1 MLALVD
7 CNNFYVSCERAFN
20 PTLIGKPVG
29 VLSNNDGCLIAR
41 SNELKALGVRMGTP
55 FFQLREQIEQQG
67 IQIFSSNYTLY
78 GDMSSRVM
86 ATLGRFVEQVEVY
99 SIDEAF
105 LDLTG
110 YEQIYCNERSAGA
123 GPPDLSQL
131 ARTMRQTV
139 DQWTRIPVSVG
150 IAPTKTLCKI
160 ANYYVKRQPE
170 HEGVLQLATPDQ
182 ITAAL
187 QDLPVDDLWGIG
199 WRYAG
204 MLKRNGIRTAAQF
217 AALPDDWIN
226 RKLTVNGL
234 RLAYELRGTP
244 CKMLEIERPNK
255 KAICTAPSFGRGV
268 SDLDTISQALTT
280 YLSRAAEKLRRQGS
294 AASAV
299 TVFLHTNRHKIT
311 AHNGQPARQY
321 HGSRTAIL
329 PHASNS
335 TAELAQYAHA
345 LLKAVFLFGYEY
357 QKVGLMLTG
366 LVGDD
371 HVQKHLFA
379 TDPDERQGKLSAVV
393 DRLNHRYGRDKVRL
407 AGAGYDVSWHQKRQW
422 MSARYTTAW
431 KEILTVR

>member
-20 PTLIGKPVG
+20 PALVGKPVG

-41 SNELKALGVRMGTP
+41 SNELKALGVKMGTP
-55 FFQLREQIEQQG
+55 FFQLREQIAQQG
-67 IQIFSSNYTLY
+67 IRIFSSNYTLY

-86 ATLGRFVEQVEVY
+86 AILNRFVEQVEVY

-110 YEQIYCNERSAGA
+110 YESVY
-123 GPPDLSQL
+123 PDLTQL

-170 HEGVLQLATPDQ
+170 HGGVLQLDTSDQ
-182 ITAAL
+182 ITAVL
-187 QDLPVDDLWGIG
+187 QDFPVDDLWGIG

-226 RKLTVNGL
+226 QKLTVNGL
-234 RLAYELRGTP
+234 RLAYELRGIP
-244 CKMLEIERPNK
+244 CKLLETERPNK

-280 YLSRAAEKLRRQGS
+280 HLSRAAEKLRRQES

-311 AHNGQPARQY
+311 AYNGQPAKQY
-321 HGSRTAIL
+321 HGSRTAVL

-335 TAELAQYAHA
+335 TAELVRYAQA
-345 LLKAVFLFGYEY
+345 LLKAVYRFGYEY

-366 LVGDD
+366 LVPDD

-379 TDPDERQGKLSAVV
+379 KDPDERQGKLSTVV

-407 AGAGYDVSWHQKRQW
+407 AGAGYDSSWHHKRQW

>member
-7 CNNFYVSCERAFN
+7 CNNIYVSCERSLKPAR
-20 PTLIGKPVG
+20 IGRPIG

-41 SNELKALGVRMGTP
+41 SNELKALGVKMGTP
-55 FFQLREQIEQQG
+55 FFTMREQIEQQG
-67 IQIFSSNYTLY
+67 IRIFSSNYTLY

-86 ATLGRFVEQVEVY
+86 ATLGRFVELVEVY

-105 LDLTG
+105 LDLAG
-110 YEQIYCNERSAGA
+110 YESVYA
-123 GPPDLSQL
+123 DLTLL
-131 ARTMRQTV
+131 ATAIRQTV

-160 ANYYVKRQPE
+160 ANFYAKRAQLQT
-170 HEGVLQLATPDQ
+170 GVLLLDTPGRISDALADFS
-182 ITAAL
+182 
-187 QDLPVDDLWGIG
+187 VDDLWGIG

-226 RKLTVNGL
+226 QKLTVNGL

-244 CKMLEIERPNK
+244 CKLLETEAPNK

-268 SDLDTISQALTT
+268 SNLDTISQAMITH
-280 YLSRAAEKLRRQGS
+280 LSRAAEKLRRQGS

-311 AHNGQPARQY
+311 AHNGQPAKQY
-321 HGSRTAIL
+321 HGSRTAEL

-335 TAELAQYAHA
+335 TAELVSYAHA
-345 LLKAVFLFGYEY
+345 LLKALFKFGYEY
-357 QKVGLMLTG
+357 QKVGVMLIG
-366 LVGDD
+366 LVPDT
-371 HVQKHLFA
+371 HLQQHLFV
-379 TDPDERQGKLSAVV
+379 DEPNVRMSKLSAVM
-393 DRLNHRYGRDKVRL
+393 DALNKRYGRDRVRL
-407 AGAGYDVSWHQKRQW
+407 AGAGYDSSWHHKRQW
-422 MSARYTTAW
+422 MSPRWTTDW

>member
-20 PTLIGKPVG
+20 PALIGKPVG

-41 SNELKALGVRMGTP
+41 SNELKALGVKMGMP

-86 ATLGRFVEQVEVY
+86 ATLGRFVENVEVY

-110 YEQIYCNERSAGA
+110 YEQIY
-123 GPPDLSQL
+123 PDLSQL

-170 HEGVLQLATPDQ
+170 HEGVLQLDTPDQ

-187 QDLPVDDLWGIG
+187 QDFPVNDLWGIG

-204 MLKRNGIRTAAQF
+204 MLKRNDIRTAAQF

-226 RKLTVNGL
+226 QKLTVNGL

-244 CKMLEIERPNK
+244 CKLLETERPNK

-280 YLSRAAEKLRRQGS
+280 HLSRSAEKLRKQGS

-311 AHNGQPARQY
+311 AHNGQPAKQY
-321 HGSRTAIL
+321 QGSRTAIL

-345 LLKAVFLFGYEY
+345 LLKTVFRFGYEY

-371 HVQKHLFA
+371 HLQKHLFA
-379 TDPDERQGKLSAVV
+379 DDPDKRQGKLSAVV
-393 DRLNHRYGRDKVRL
+393 DCLNHRYGRDKVRL
-407 AGAGYDVSWHQKRQW
+407 AGAGYDSSWHHKRQW
-422 MSARYTTAW
+422 MSKRFTTNW
-431 KEILTVR
+431 KEILSVR

>member
-7 CNNFYVSCERAFN
+7 CNNFYVSCERSFN
-20 PTLIGKPVG
+20 PLLIGKPVG

-41 SNELKALGVRMGTP
+41 SNELKAMGVKMGTP
-55 FFQLREQIEQQG
+55 FFTMREQIEQHD
-67 IQIFSSNYTLY
+67 IRIFSSNYTLY

-105 LDLTG
+105 LDLAD
-110 YEQIYCNERSAGA
+110 YESVYA
-123 GPPDLSQL
+123 DLTLL
-131 ARTMRQTV
+131 ATAIRQTV

-160 ANYYVKRQPE
+160 ANFYAKRAQPQT
-170 HEGVLQLATPDQ
+170 GVLLLDTPGRISD
-182 ITAAL
+182 AL
-187 QDLPVDDLWGIG
+187 IDFSVDDLWGIG

-226 RKLTVNGL
+226 QKLTVNGL

-244 CKMLEIERPNK
+244 CKLLETEAPSK

-280 YLSRAAEKLRRQGS
+280 HLSRAAEKLRRQGS

-311 AHNGQPARQY
+311 AHNGQPAKQY
-321 HGSRTAIL
+321 HGSRTAEL

-335 TAELAQYAHA
+335 TAELVNYAHA
-345 LLKAVFLFGYEY
+345 LLKAVFKFGYDY
-357 QKVGLMLTG
+357 QKVGVMLSG
-366 LVGDD
+366 LVPDT
-371 HVQKHLFA
+371 HLQQHLFV
-379 TDPDERQGKLSAVV
+379 DEPDGRMSKLSGVMDA
-393 DRLNHRYGRDKVRL
+393 LNKRYGRDRVRL
-407 AGAGYDVSWHQKRQW
+407 ASADYDSSWHHKRQW
-422 MSARYTTAW
+422 MSPRRTTDW